1 MWRARAYI
9 YGQATKDILNA
20 IEEVLAQ
27 VNRNL
32 VQ

>member
-1 MWRARAYI
+1 MWRARSYI
-9 YGQATKDILNA
+9 YGQATKDILDA
-20 IEEVLAQ
+20 IEEVMKS